1 MHHRGHHFLTL
12 EFYLAVYHS
21 FPCSKSNLCSI
32 KVVCGVDMRTDCVV
46 STIELFFHTT
56 STVMISN
63 DATALQQIN
72 LLNAEVSP
80 THRLACPMVCL
91 ARFQ

>member
-1 MHHRGHHFLTL
+1 MLTL
-12 EFYLAVYHS
+12 S
-21 FPCSKSNLCSI
+21 F
-32 KVVCGVDMRTDCVV
+32 
-46 STIELFFHTT
+46 FFHTT

-80 THRLACPMVCL
+80 THWLACPMACL